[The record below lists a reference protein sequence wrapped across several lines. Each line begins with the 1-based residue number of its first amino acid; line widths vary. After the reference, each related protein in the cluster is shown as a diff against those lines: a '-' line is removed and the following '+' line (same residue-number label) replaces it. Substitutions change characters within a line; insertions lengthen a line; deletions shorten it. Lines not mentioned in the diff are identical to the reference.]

1 MILLA
6 RTTEKTAMMSER
18 QRNTPRA
25 AFWEARMHAVWRTMM
40 GMPATVGGMEGK
52 GRRVRVSYMVIGFRG
67 SGVRTHALMM
77 SVRALSPVASPVM
90 AT

>member
-1 MILLA
+1 
-6 RTTEKTAMMSER
+6 
-18 QRNTPRA
+18 
-25 AFWEARMHAVWRTMM
+25 M